1 MPLMHLRLRG
11 RGVAATMAAT
21 LGTERRPAALKHMIK
36 LSSIRAALA
45 SLLLLLAL
53 LPFTQARAADDF
65 LDPDQAFVLSVRV
78 LDARRLELSYK
89 VAPGYYLYRERFK
102 FASPDA
108 TLGEPQIPPG
118 KKHYDTALEQN
129 VETYH
134 DGVVVVLPI
143 ASAGKAFTLNAT
155 HQGCADKG
163 LCYPP
168 QPRVVA
174 VTLKAFGADADSAKI
189 VAQADTTPAAVAV
202 APVTGQAPGGM
213 SVATGKLPDPLRS
226 VTFGDG
232 VASAAQVD
240 RAPAAR
246 PASNATTAQS
256 ASPAASAD
264 AADASDAPESAN
276 PSGVGRAL
284 AGGDLWLIVL
294 ISLCAGLTLAATPC
308 VWPMF
313 PILSSIIVG
322 QGNAVTPRR
331 GLALATAYSLGMAL
345 VYTALGVVAGLVG
358 RGFAG
363 ELQNPIVLSTFGVLL
378 VVLSLSMF
386 GFYELQLPAAWRDRL
401 NAKNDALSGG
411 QIGGVFG
418 MGVLSALIV
427 SPCVSAP
434 LVGALVYIGKQHDPV
449 LGGVALF
456 SIAVGMSVPL
466 LVIGASAGTL
476 LPRSGAWMEQVKR
489 FFGLALLGV
498 ALYLVRSVVPDFFSM
513 LTWGALAI
521 ITGVVLGAFEPVTSK
536 DYEGTARTVKGI
548 GILFVVIG
556 ALELIGAASG
566 SVDPSQPLARLAQ
579 GRGASAEAD
588 AHFDRVTSVAEL
600 DQRLQSAGRPV
611 MLDFYADWCVS
622 CKEMEAQTFVDPAV
636 RAKLDKAV
644 LLRADV
650 TANSDDDRA
659 LLKRFHLFGPP
670 GIILFDAQGRE
681 LESARVVGFQDAA
694 RFSGSLAAAG
704 L

>member
-1 MPLMHLRLRG
+1 M
-11 RGVAATMAAT
+11 
-21 LGTERRPAALKHMIK
+21 HMIK

-53 LPFTQARAADDF
+53 SPFTPARADDAF

-78 LDARRLELSYK
+78 LDAKRLELSYK

-108 TLGEPQIPPG
+108 KLGEPQIPPG

-134 DGVVVVLPI
+134 DGVTVVLPI

-168 QPRVVA
+168 QPRTVA
-174 VTLKAFGADADSAKI
+174 VTLKAFGADADSARI
-189 VAQADTTPAAVAV
+189 VADADAAPAVGAV
-202 APVTGQAPGGM
+202 APVVASAPGGM
-213 SVATGKLPDPLRS
+213 SVAARPLPDPLRS
-226 VTFGDG
+226 VTFADG
-232 VASAAQVD
+232 VASAPQVD
-240 RAPAAR
+240 RAPTILAPAA
-246 PASNATTAQS
+246 ATATAAQS
-256 ASPAASAD
+256 SAV
-264 AADASDAPESAN
+264 SDADDHGVSA
-276 PSGVGRAL
+276 AL
-284 AGGDLWLIVL
+284 AGGRLWLIIV
-294 ISLCAGLTLAATPC
+294 ISIGAGLGLAATPC

-322 QGNAVTPRR
+322 QKNVTPLR
-331 GLALATAYSLGMAL
+331 GLGLAGAYSLGMAL
-345 VYTALGVVAGLVG
+345 VYTSLGVVAGLVG

-363 ELQNPIVLSTFGVLL
+363 ALQNPAVLVTFGALL

-386 GFYELQLPAAWRDRL
+386 GFYELQLPSALRDRL
-401 NAKNDALSGG
+401 NAKNESLSGG

-434 LVGALVYIGKQHDPV
+434 LVGVLVYIGDQHDPV
-449 LGGVALF
+449 LGGISLF
-456 SIAVGMSVPL
+456 SIALGMSVPL
-466 LVIGASAGTL
+466 LVIGGSAGTL
-476 LPRSGAWMEQVKR
+476 LPRSGGWMDLVKR

-498 ALYLVRSVVPDFFSM
+498 ALYLVRSVVPAFVSM
-513 LTWGALAI
+513 MAWATLAI
-521 ITGVVLGAFEPVTSK
+521 VTGVVLGAFEPVTTK
-536 DYEGTARTVKGI
+536 EYEGTARTVKAI
-548 GILFVVIG
+548 GILFVVVG

-566 SVDPSQPLARLAQ
+566 SLDPTQPLARLAQ
-579 GRGASAEAD
+579 RGGASAEAGP
-588 AHFDRVTSVAEL
+588 HFDRVTSVADL
-600 DQRLQSAGRPV
+600 DQRLRSAGRPV

-622 CKEMEAQTFVDPAV
+622 CKEMESQTFVDPAV

-670 GIILFDAQGRE
+670 GIILFDAQGHE

>member
-1 MPLMHLRLRG
+1 
-11 RGVAATMAAT
+11 
-21 LGTERRPAALKHMIK
+21 MIK
-36 LSSIRAALA
+36 LPSIRAGLA
-45 SLLLLLAL
+45 SFLVLSTLLLAAL
-53 LPFTQARAADDF
+53 GVAPARAADEF

-78 LDARRLELSYK
+78 LDAKRLELSYK

-108 TLGEPQIPPG
+108 RLGDPQIPPG

-143 ASAGKAFTLNAT
+143 VSAGKAFTLHAT

-168 QPRVVA
+168 QPRTVA
-174 VTLKAFGADADSAKI
+174 VTLKAFGAAADSARI
-189 VAQADTTPAAVAV
+189 VADVDADAAPAVGAV
-202 APVTGQAPGGM
+202 APVVAPAPGGM
-213 SVATGKLPDPLRS
+213 SVAPGALPDPLRS
-226 VTFGDG
+226 VTFGSG
-232 VASAAQVD
+232 VASAPQVE
-240 RAPAAR
+240 RSAATAAPAE
-246 PASNATTAQS
+246 PS
-256 ASPAASAD
+256 AS
-264 AADASDAPESAN
+264 APEGGGADD
-276 PSGVGRAL
+276 GVGAAL
-284 AGGDLWLIVL
+284 AGGHLWLIIA
-294 ISLCAGLTLAATPC
+294 ISILAGLGLAATPC

-322 QGNAVTPRR
+322 QGDKVTPAR
-331 GLALATAYSLGMAL
+331 GLGLAAAYSLGMAL

-363 ELQNPIVLSTFGVLL
+363 ELQNPVVLSTFAILL

-386 GFYELQLPAAWRDRL
+386 GFYELQLPSALRDRL
-401 NAKNDALSGG
+401 SSQNDKLSGG
-411 QIGGVFG
+411 QVGGVFG

-434 LVGALVYIGKQHDPV
+434 LVGALVYIGNQHDPV
-449 LGGVALF
+449 LGGIALF

-476 LPRSGAWMEQVKR
+476 LPRSGTWMEQVKR

-498 ALYLVRSVVPDFFSM
+498 ALYLVRSVLPAFVS
-513 LTWGALAI
+513 LLAWGALAI
-521 ITGVVLGAFEPVTSK
+521 VSGAVLGAFEAVTSK
-536 DYEGTARTVKGI
+536 DHEGAARTVKGI
-548 GILFVVIG
+548 GILLVVLG
-556 ALELIGAASG
+556 AIELVGAASG
-566 SVDPSQPLARLAQ
+566 GLDPSQPLAHLAR
-579 GRGASAEAD
+579 GRAAAAD
-588 AHFDRVTSVAEL
+588 NGPRFERVASVADL
-600 DQRLQSAGRPV
+600 DARLQSAGRPV
-611 MLDFYADWCVS
+611 LLDFYADWCVS
-622 CKEMEAQTFVDPAV
+622 CKEMEARTFVDPGV
-636 RAKLDKAV
+636 RAQLDKAL

-650 TANSDDDRA
+650 TANTADDRA
-659 LLKRFHLFGPP
+659 LLRRFHLFGPP

-694 RFSGSLAAAG
+694 RFSRSLAAAG